1 MRFYSFLKLAFLSLV
16 LVSTALQANTKISP
30 SLWQIE
36 KNGVTS
42 YMLGTVHLGDQEM
55 AGLPNYVTDAIKKT
69 DKLFVEVD
77 LSKIDPMMQQQVVM
91 QYMMLPE
98 GKTLQSELSPESYQA
113 LGNYFSKAGLD
124 IALFKGLQP
133 FAVLLQITIMEY
145 QKAGY
150 VDTFGIDKQVMAVAQ
165 QSDIPVLQLET
176 LEQQMKML
184 TSFSQYNDVMVKD
197 SLSELADMDKYFN
210 RLIGSWKRGDDAAL
224 ESYYRETFTGD
235 SYSALTESVLLTD
248 RNNNWA
254 LQLENKLTK
263 EPHFIAV
270 GALHLYGPEGMLA
283 LLKKQGFKLTK
294 THG

>member
-113 LGNYFSKAGLD
+113 LGNYFNKAGLD

-165 QSDIPVLQLET
+165 QSDIPVMQLET

-197 SLSELADMDKYFN
+197 SLNELADMDKYFN

-235 SYSALTESVLLTD
+235 SYSALTESVLLTN

-294 THG
+294 TNG